1 MFFSRVFQ
9 FIVHRSAF
17 IVCFGGFMARYVG
30 QRVKRTEDPRLIQ
43 GLAHYVDDIRLPDTL
58 HVAFVR
64 SIYAHARVNGVDAS
78 EALKAPGVVAVYTG
92 KETAGI
98 GPVPCAGALPDLKVP
113 DHRVLATDKVYFVGH
128 PIAAIVATNA
138 YAARDAAELVLVDYE
153 DLPAV
158 VDAEAAA
165 AGGTVIHESF
175 GDNIA
180 YKLTAGEGD
189 IEAALNG
196 ADKVIKQRITNQRL
210 APVAMEP
217 RGVLARY
224 FPGEQ
229 ELTVWSSTQIPHLLR
244 TQLALM
250 IGIPENKLR
259 VITPEVGGG
268 FGSKL
273 NVYAEEALLGWI
285 SMQLG
290 RPAKWIETRRENMAA
305 TIHGRGQVG
314 DIEIGFRN
322 DGTITGL
329 RYNVFADLGAYH
341 QLLTP
346 AIPTLTGLMLSGCY
360 KIPAIQINVTGVFT
374 NKMATDAYRGAG
386 RPEATY
392 VVERALDLVAD
403 ELDIDPVEVRRR
415 NFPAPEE
422 FPFKTATGLFYDSGN
437 YEGALD
443 KALKNADYER
453 LRAEQKSARDE
464 GRIVGIGVSTY
475 VEICALGPSQ
485 AMPAGG
491 WESATVRIEPTGKV
505 TVLTGASPHGQGQE
519 TSFAQ
524 LTADEL
530 GVDLNDV
537 TVIHGDTS
545 IVQYGIGTFGSRATA
560 VGGTA
565 VYVAIEKLREKAR
578 LIAAH
583 MLGTDAANIA
593 FDEGMFSLKE
603 AKKVATAAGGDTAS
617 SGDADEVPEA
627 VLPAGQDP
635 AGALPEPEPGRKSVT
650 IQDVALAAH
659 LGRELPPD
667 TEPGLSATYFFEPKN
682 FTFPFG
688 THICVVEIDR
698 DTGEVKITRY
708 VAVDDCGRV
717 INPMLVDGQVQGG
730 IVQSIGQALYEEV
743 VYDEQGQLVTG
754 TLMDYAVPRA
764 KMIPWF
770 ELDRT
775 ETPTDVN
782 PMGVKGVGEAGTIGA
797 TPAIVN
803 AVVDALSPFGV
814 RHIDMPVRP
823 EAVWRI
829 INRGQ

>member
-1 MFFSRVFQ
+1 
-9 FIVHRSAF
+9 
-17 IVCFGGFMARYVG
+17 MAQKYVG
-30 QRVKRTEDPRLIQ
+30 QRVKRTEDPRLIK

-64 SIYAHARVNGVDAS
+64 SIYAHARLTNVDTSA
-78 EALKAPGVVAVYTG
+78 ALQAPGVVAVYTG
-92 KETAGI
+92 RDVAQV
-98 GPVPCAGALPDLKVP
+98 GPVPCAGNLPDLKVP
-113 DHRVLATDKVYFVGH
+113 DHRVLAQDKVYFVGH
-128 PIAAIVATNA
+128 PIVAVVATDA
-138 YAARDAAELVLVDYE
+138 YAARDALDLVVVDYDE
-153 DLPAV
+153 LPVV
-158 VDAEAAA
+158 VDAVTAATD
-165 AGGTVIHESF
+165 GSSVIHEQF
-175 GDNIA
+175 GSNVA

-189 IEAALNG
+189 IEAALAG
-196 ADKVIKQRITNQRL
+196 SDHVIKQRIINQRL

-224 FPGEQ
+224 LPGEE

-244 TQLALM
+244 TQLAIM

-290 RPAKWIETRRENMAA
+290 KPAKWIETRRENMQA
-305 TIHGRGQVG
+305 TIHGRDQIGEL
-314 DIEIGFRN
+314 EIGCMN
-322 DGTITGL
+322 DGTLTGL
-329 RYNVFADLGAYH
+329 RYNVIADLGSYH

-392 VVERALDLVAD
+392 VVERALDLVAA
-403 ELDIDPVEVRRR
+403 ELGIDPVEARRR
-415 NFPAPEE
+415 NFPQPDE

-437 YEGALD
+437 YQAALD
-443 KALKNADYER
+443 KALANSDYEK
-453 LRAEQKSARDE
+453 LRAEQTDARE
-464 GRIVGIGVSTY
+464 QGKLIGIGVSTY

-491 WESATVRIEPTGKV
+491 WESATVRIEPTGTV

-524 LTADEL
+524 LAADEL
-530 GVDLNDV
+530 GVALNDV

-565 VYVAIEKLREKAR
+565 VYIAIERLKEKASK
-578 LIAAH
+578 IAAH
-583 MLGTDAANIA
+583 LLGTDAASVFFA
-593 FDEGMFSLKE
+593 DGKFTRVGAQKS
-603 AKKVATAAGGDTAS
+603 ATTAAG
-617 SGDADEVPEA
+617 ADPGEVPA
-627 VLPAGQDP
+627 PVVPVGQDP
-635 AGALPEPEPGRKSVT
+635 AGALPEPEADGKHVSL
-650 IQDVALAAH
+650 QDVALAAH
-659 LGRELPPD
+659 LAKDLPPD
-667 TEPGLSATYFFEPKN
+667 MEPGLSATYFFEPKN

-688 THICVVEIDR
+688 THIAVVELDR
-698 DTGEVKITRY
+698 ETGAINFRRY
-708 VAVDDCGRV
+708 VAVDDCGKV
-717 INPMLVDGQVQGG
+717 INPLLVDGQIHGG
-730 IVQSIGQALYEEV
+730 IVQALGQALYETV
-743 VYDEQGQLVTG
+743 VYDESGQLITG

-764 KMIPWF
+764 HMLPWF

-775 ETPTDVN
+775 ETPSPVN
-782 PMGVKGVGEAGTIGA
+782 PLGVKGVGEAGTIGA
-797 TPAIVN
+797 TPAIVS
-803 AVVDALSPFGV
+803 AVVDALAPFGI
-814 RHIDMPVRP
+814 RHLDMPIKP
-823 EAVWRI
+823 ETVWRI
-829 INRGQ
+829 INGQS

>member
-1 MFFSRVFQ
+1 MTSK
-9 FIVHRSAF
+9 
-17 IVCFGGFMARYVG
+17 YVG
-30 QRVKRTEDPRLIQ
+30 QRVKRTEDPRLIK

-64 SIYAHARVNGVDAS
+64 SVYAHARIDGVDTA

-92 KETAGI
+92 KEIAEKI
-98 GPVPCAGALPDLKVP
+98 GSVPCASALPELKVP
-113 DHRVLATDKVYFVGH
+113 DYRVLATGKALFVGH
-128 PIAAIVATNA
+128 PIAAVVATDR
-138 YAARDAAELVLVDYE
+138 YAARDAVDLISVDYSE
-153 DLPAV
+153 LPAV
-158 VDAEAAA
+158 VDVEEAAK
-165 AGGTVIHESF
+165 GGALVHEKF

-180 YKLTAGEGD
+180 YKLTSGEGD
-189 IEAALNG
+189 IDGALKSS
-196 ADKVIKQRITNQRL
+196 DRVVKQRMVHQRL
-210 APVAMEP
+210 APIAMEP

-224 FPGEQ
+224 FPGEE
-229 ELTVWSSTQIPHLLR
+229 ELTIWSSTQIPHLLR

-285 SMQLG
+285 SIQLG
-290 RPAKWIETRRENMAA
+290 KPAKWIESRRENVQA

-314 DIEIGFRN
+314 YVEIGCRN

-346 AIPTLTGLMLSGCY
+346 AIPTLTGLMLSGAY
-360 KIPAIQINVTGVFT
+360 KIPAIQMNVTGVFT

-392 VVERALDLVAD
+392 VVERAIDLVAA
-403 ELDIDPVEVRRR
+403 ELEMDPLEVRRK
-415 NFPAPEE
+415 NFPAASE
-422 FPFKTATGLFYDSGN
+422 FPFHTATGLDYDSGD
-437 YEGALD
+437 YEAALD
-443 KALKNADYER
+443 KAIAKSDYQK
-453 LRAEQKSARDE
+453 LRADQKKARDQ
-464 GRIVGIGVSTY
+464 GRIVGIGVSSY

-505 TVLTGASPHGQGQE
+505 TIMTGASPHGQGQE

-524 LTADEL
+524 IAADEL
-530 GVDLNDV
+530 GVGINDV

-565 VYVAIEKLREKAR
+565 VLVAIEKLKEKASK
-578 LIAAH
+578 IAAH
-583 MLGTDAANIA
+583 LLQADASEVA
-593 FDEGMFSLKE
+593 FLQGRYTRAASKS
-603 AKKVATAAGGDTAS
+603 AAAGEAS
-617 SGDADEVPEA
+617 VP
-627 VLPAGQDP
+627 VVPMGQDP
-635 AGALPEPEPGRKSVT
+635 AGALPEPQANGRSSVT
-650 IQDVALAAH
+650 LQDIALAAH
-659 LGRELPPD
+659 LAKELPPD
-667 TEPGLSATYFFEPKN
+667 MEPGLSATYFFEPKN

-688 THICVVEIDR
+688 THICVVEIDKE
-698 DTGEVKITRY
+698 TGETEFLKY
-708 VAVDDCGRV
+708 VAVDDCGKV
-717 INPMLVDGQVQGG
+717 INPMLVDGQVHGG
-730 IVQSIGQALYEEV
+730 IVQAIGQALYEEV

-754 TLMDYAVPRA
+754 ELMDYALPKA
-764 KMIPWF
+764 SQLPWF

-775 ETPTDVN
+775 ETPSPVN
-782 PMGVKGVGEAGTIGA
+782 PLGVKGVGEAGTIGA

-803 AVVDALSPFGV
+803 AIVDALSPYGV
-814 RHIDMPVRP
+814 KHIDMPARP
-823 EAVWRI
+823 EMIWRL
-829 INRGQ
+829 ING

>member
-1 MFFSRVFQ
+1 MT
-9 FIVHRSAF
+9 
-17 IVCFGGFMARYVG
+17 YVG
-30 QRVKRTEDPRLIQ
+30 QRVKRTEDPRLIK
-43 GLAHYVDDIRLPDTL
+43 GLAHYVDDVRLPDTL

-64 SIYAHARVNGVDAS
+64 SVYAHARINGIDIG
-78 EALKAPGVVAVYTG
+78 EALKAPGVVAIYNG
-92 KETAGI
+92 KDVAKI
-98 GPVPCAGALPDLKVP
+98 GPVPCASALPGLKVP
-113 DHRVLATDKVYFVGH
+113 DYRVLAQDKVYFVGQ
-128 PIAAIVATNA
+128 PIAAVVARDA
-138 YAARDAAELVLVDYE
+138 YAARDAVDLVMVDYE
-153 DLPAV
+153 DLPVV
-158 VDAEAAA
+158 VDVEAAA
-165 AGGTVIHESF
+165 KGGTIIHESF
-175 GDNIA
+175 GDNVA

-189 IEAALNG
+189 IDAALAG
-196 ADKVIKQRITNQRL
+196 SDHVLKQRIVHQRL
-210 APVAMEP
+210 APIAMEG

-224 FPGEQ
+224 FPGEE

-290 RPAKWIETRRENMAA
+290 KPVKWIEGRRENIQG

-314 DIEIGFRN
+314 YVEIGCKT

-346 AIPTLTGLMLSGCY
+346 AIPTLTGLMLSGAY
-360 KIPAIQINVTGVFT
+360 RIPAIQINVTGCFT

-392 VVERALDLVAD
+392 VVERAMDLVAA
-403 ELDIDPVEVRRR
+403 ELGIDPAEVRRK
-415 NFPAPEE
+415 NFPAPTE
-422 FPFKTATGLFYDSGN
+422 FPFHTATGLDYDSGN
-437 YEGALD
+437 YEAALD
-443 KALKNADYER
+443 KAQKIIDYAA
-453 LRAEQKSARDE
+453 LRAEQKKAREE
-464 GRIVGIGVSTY
+464 GRLLGVGISTY

-524 LTADEL
+524 IAADEL

-537 TVIHGDTS
+537 TVIHGDTGV
-545 IVQYGIGTFGSRATA
+545 VQYGIGTFGSRATA

-565 VYVAIEKLREKAR
+565 VLVAIQKLKEKAGK
-578 LIAAH
+578 IAAH
-583 MLGTDAANIA
+583 LLKVDVS
-593 FDEGMFSLKE
+593 SL
-603 AKKVATAAGGDTAS
+603 TFAGGCYSCAPAATGKS
-617 SGDADEVPEA
+617 EPVVPVGEA
-627 VLPAGQDP
+627 P
-635 AGALPEPEPGRKSVT
+635 AGALPKPETEGKSSLT
-650 IQDVALAAH
+650 IQEVALAAH
-659 LGRELPPD
+659 VAKDLPPD

-688 THICVVEIDR
+688 THIVVVEIDR
-698 DTGEVKITRY
+698 ETGDIKFLRY
-708 VAVDDCGRV
+708 VAVDDCGKV

-730 IVQSIGQALYEEV
+730 IVQSIGQALYEEI

-754 TLMDYAVPRA
+754 SLMDYALPRA
-764 KMIPWF
+764 MHVPWL

-775 ETPTDVN
+775 ETPSPVN
-782 PMGVKGVGEAGTIGA
+782 PLGVKGVGEAGTIGA
-797 TPAIVN
+797 TPAIVG
-803 AVVDALSPFGV
+803 AIVDALSPFGV
-814 RHIDMPVRP
+814 RHLDMPVKP
-823 EAVWRI
+823 EAIWRI
-829 INRGQ
+829 IRS

>member
-1 MFFSRVFQ
+1 MPNK
-9 FIVHRSAF
+9 
-17 IVCFGGFMARYVG
+17 YVG
-30 QRVKRTEDPRLIQ
+30 KPIKRTEDPRLIK
-43 GLAHYVDDIRLPDTL
+43 GLAHYVDDIKLPDTL

-64 SIYAHARVNGVDAS
+64 SIYAHARITSIDTS
-78 EALKAPGVVAVYTG
+78 EALAAPGVVAVYTG
-92 KETAGI
+92 ADIAEKI
-98 GPVPCAGALPDLKVP
+98 GPVPCAGALPGLKVP
-113 DHRVLATDKVYFVGH
+113 DQRVLATGKVNFVGH
-128 PIAAIVATNA
+128 PIAAVVATDH
-138 YAARDAAELVLVDYE
+138 YLARDAVDLVMVDYE
-153 DLPAV
+153 DLPVV
-158 VDAEAAA
+158 VDVEAAA
-165 AGGTVIHESF
+165 QGGTIIHENF

-180 YKLTAGEGD
+180 YTLTSGEGD
-189 IEAALNG
+189 IDAAF
-196 ADKVIKQRITNQRL
+196 ADADRTVKQRILHSRL
-210 APVAMEP
+210 APIAMEP

-224 FPGEQ
+224 FPGEE

-290 RPAKWIETRRENMAA
+290 KPVKWIESRRENMQA

-314 DIEIGFRN
+314 DIEVAFKN
-322 DGTITGL
+322 DGIITGL

-346 AIPTLTGLMLSGCY
+346 AIPTLTGLMLSGAY
-360 KIPAIQINVTGVFT
+360 KIPAIQINVTACFT

-392 VVERALDLVAD
+392 VVERALDLVAAD
-403 ELDIDPVEVRRR
+403 LKVDPAEVRRK
-415 NFPAPEE
+415 NFPAASE
-422 FPFKTATGLFYDSGN
+422 FPFHTATGLDYDSGE
-437 YEGALD
+437 YEAALNKAQSIAGYD
-443 KALKNADYER
+443 KLREEQKAA
-453 LRAEQKSARDE
+453 RAE
-464 GRIVGIGVSTY
+464 GRLIGIGVSTY

-524 LTADEL
+524 IAADEL

-537 TVIHGDTS
+537 TVIHGDTGV
-545 IVQYGIGTFGSRATA
+545 VQYGIGTFGSRATA

-565 VYVAIEKLREKAR
+565 VYVAIQKLKEKAQK
-578 LIAAH
+578 IASH
-583 MLGTDAANIA
+583 MLQADATRVS
-593 FDEGMFSLKE
+593 FEGGKYSL
-603 AKKVATAAGGDTAS
+603 TAASAAGATGS
-617 SGDADEVPEA
+617 SDPVVPVGEA
-627 VLPAGQDP
+627 PA
-635 AGALPEPEPGRKSVT
+635 AALPEPQTEGKTSLT
-650 IQDVALAAH
+650 IQEIALAAH
-659 LGRELPPD
+659 IAKELPPE

-688 THICVVEIDR
+688 THIAVVEVDR
-698 DTGEVKITRY
+698 ETGDIKFLRY
-708 VAVDDCGRV
+708 VAVDDCGKV
-717 INPMLVDGQVQGG
+717 INPLLVDGQVHGG
-730 IVQSIGQALYEEV
+730 IVQSIGQAMFEEV

-754 TLMDYAVPRA
+754 TLMDYALPRA
-764 KMIPWF
+764 HHLPRF

-775 ETPTDVN
+775 ETPTPVN
-782 PMGVKGVGEAGTIGA
+782 PLGVKGVGEAGTIGA
-797 TPAIVN
+797 TPAIVG
-803 AVVDALSPFGV
+803 AIVDAMSPFGV
-814 RHIDMPVRP
+814 KHLDMPVKP
-823 EAVWRI
+823 EALWKI
-829 INRGQ
+829 INSSH